1 MIRADSTSLLEPA
14 AETTMDLPRENTV
27 DLMPT
32 STEACRQFESSNR
45 GMVKAGLHKETRN
58 AACPLHGSS
67 SGSLLS
73 SRAAAPASRSTASRQ
88 RAGSQGSSIARRGPT
103 RRARTARWRASTGAF
118 SARCS
123 APRGTALRLW
133 RCGSRPSLGPTPP
146 GASASSASAHPRWS
160 CGAPCRGA
168 HTRQPRSR
176 TAPRPSALPS
186 RSSLTPSTSRNH
198 TEAVG
203 YALIAVRH
211 PPG

>member
-73 SRAAAPASRSTASRQ
+73 SRAAAPASRSTASRRPAGVGVAHRKTQPDTPRPNGTVARFDGGVQ
-88 RAGSQGSSIARRGPT
+88 REVLGTT
-103 RRARTARWRASTGAF
+103 RH
-118 SARCS
+118 SA
-123 APRGTALRLW
+123 AALEMRLE
-133 RCGSRPSLGPTPP
+133 GSLGPTPP
-146 GASASSASAHPRWS
+146 GASASSAPAHPRWS

-176 TAPRPSALPS
+176 YAPRPSALPS